1 LEKLRAVAEKLG
13 TYRVRLVVLFG
24 SRARGDYTDESDI
37 DLLIVADDL
46 PKDPRE
52 AYDVARKLICDARI
66 HPVCFRTD
74 SFIKRLEDESTFI
87 MEVIEDGKMI
97 YADEAFLEEAMTKY
111 REKRRKWTRKGKTWE
126 KVTI

>member
-1 LEKLRAVAEKLG
+1 LEKLRVVAEKLG

-52 AYDVARKLICDARI
+52 AYDAVRKLICDARI

>member
-1 LEKLRAVAEKLG
+1 MEKLRAVAEKLG